1 MRLMRRFGMEAKPEC
16 PYECKGCETTFSV
29 EYQVCPECGSYS
41 VERDDWS

>member
-1 MRLMRRFGMEAKPEC
+1 MRLMRRFGMETKPEC
-16 PYECKGCETTFSV
+16 PYECKGCETTFTV